1 MTELSNDHESDSDE
15 DVKWNWYEDD
25 IEGTE
30 DQPIKE
36 YEVTAAPNDFN
47 IKTIF
52 DFIES
57 GAVKIPGFQRHYV
70 WDIKRASKL
79 IESIIIGL
87 PIPQIFLY
95 EEARNSFLVI
105 DGQQRLMSIY
115 YFMKQRFP
123 RKEKRTALRAHFYE
137 HGKLPEELIHND
149 EFFTKFNLQ
158 LSETLPNQPN
168 KFNKLNYSTLGEYK
182 TTFDLRTIR
191 NVIIKQTSPPG
202 DDSAIYEI
210 FNRLNSGGVNLK
222 PQEIRTS
229 LYHSAFYEML
239 YRINLDIRW
248 RKMIGLDHPDL
259 HMKDTEILLRA
270 FAMLTE
276 GMNYNPSMTKFI
288 NGFSKTCKNLKPSE
302 IEYFEKL
309 CLSFFDSCKALNL
322 SEAFLSKRGRF
333 NISLFEAVFA
343 AVCRGPL
350 EIKGLVTSDIPL
362 GKIEN
367 LQSDADFVQASQSE
381 TARKKNVDLRLRK
394 AREIFETA

>member
-1 MTELSNDHESDSDE
+1 MTEGTNDHGSDSDE
-15 DVKWNWYEDD
+15 DVNWYEDD

-57 GAVKIPGFQRHYV
+57 GAVKIPGFQRHFV

-79 IESIIIGL
+79 VESIIIGL

-95 EEARNSFLVI
+95 EESRNSFLVI

-123 RKEKRTALRAHFYE
+123 RKEKRTALREYFYK
-137 HGKLPEELIHND
+137 HGNLPEEIIHND
-149 EFFTKFNLQ
+149 ELFTKFNLQ

-168 KFNKLNYSTLGEYK
+168 KFNKLNYATLGEYK

-239 YRINLDIRW
+239 YRINLDARW
-248 RKMIGLDHPDL
+248 RKMIRLDHPDL

-270 FAMLTE
+270 FAMLTA
-276 GMNYNPSMTKFI
+276 GVNYNPSMTKFI
-288 NGFSKTCKNLKPSE
+288 NGFSKSCKNLKAAD

-309 CLSFFDSCKALNL
+309 CLSFFDSCKALSL
-322 SEAFLSKRGRF
+322 GEAFLSKRGRF

-343 AVCRGPL
+343 AVCRKPL
-350 EIKGLVTSDIPL
+350 ENRELVTNDISPTQ
-362 GKIEN
+362 IAN
-367 LQSDADFVQASQSE
+367 LQADPEFVQASQSE
-381 TARKKNVDLRLRK
+381 TARKKHVDLRLRK
-394 AREIFETA
+394 AREIFGTA

>member
-1 MTELSNDHESDSDE
+1 MTTTDNG
-15 DVKWNWYEDD
+15 NTWYEDD
-25 IEGTE
+25 TEGAE
-30 DQPIKE
+30 DQSIKE

-87 PIPQIFLY
+87 PIPQVFLY
-95 EEARNSFLVI
+95 EEGRNSFLVI

-123 RKEKRTALRAHFYE
+123 RKEKRTALRGYFYSQ
-137 HGKLPEELIHND
+137 GKLPEEIIHND
-149 EFFTKFNLQ
+149 EYFTKFNLQ
-158 LSETLPNQPN
+158 LPETVPNQPN
-168 KFNKLNYSTLGEYK
+168 KFNSLNYSTLGDYK

-191 NVIIKQTSPPG
+191 NVIIKQTSPPD

-239 YRINLDIRW
+239 YRINLDPRW
-248 RKMIGLDHPDL
+248 RTIVGLESPDL

-270 FAMLTE
+270 FAMLVK
-276 GMNYNPSMTKFI
+276 GKAYNPSMTKFL
-288 NGFSKTCKNLKPSE
+288 NGFSKTCKSLRPAD
-302 IEYFEKL
+302 IEYYEDL
-309 CLSFFDSCKALNL
+309 CKSFLDNCQSLNL
-322 SEAFLSKRGRF
+322 GQAFLSKRGRF
-333 NISLFEAVFA
+333 NISLFEAIFTA
-343 AVCRGPL
+343 ICQKPL
-350 EIKGLVTSDIPL
+350 ESKGLVTEQISASRIEQLQNDSDF
-362 GKIEN
+362 IE
-367 LQSDADFVQASQSE
+367 ASQSQ
-381 TARKKNVDLRLRK
+381 TARKKNVELRLRK
-394 AREIFETA
+394 AQQIFTAA